1 MGKGLRC
8 LNSLGKYGNMFKV
21 TQVVVKIIMQ

>member
-8 LNSLGKYGNMFKV
+8 LNSLCEYGNMFKV
-21 TQVVVKIIMQ
+21 TQVVITIIMQ